1 VKTFLLR
8 RVLAIIPLV
17 LAVTFMVQALL
28 ILSPG
33 DYLSILAEN
42 PAVSKEYIEQLRTQ
56 YHLDSQNVFVRYFYW
71 LKNAVQGDFGYSF
84 RFQLPVWQLIAER
97 IVNTMILGLGALV
110 IAWGLAIPLGV
121 LSAVKKDSIFDRLAG
136 AVSFAG
142 LSMPQVFY
150 ALLMLL
156 LAAKTGWFPI
166 GGIHDQVYW
175 DYMTPWQKFTN
186 TLWHLA
192 LPATVLGTIGTAQ
205 YMRQMRGEMIETL
218 SQDYIRTAKAKG
230 LAPRQVLFR
239 HALGNAINPLITLFG
254 FSLAYLLAGAL
265 ITEIVF
271 TWPGMGRLTYEA
283 LVAKDEPLVMA
294 SIVMLTVMLVV
305 GSLIADIL
313 LAWVDPRIRLE

>member
-8 RVLAIIPLV
+8 RLLAIVPLV
-17 LAVTFMVQALL
+17 LAVTFATQALL
-28 ILSPG
+28 VLAPG

-42 PAVSKEYIEQLRTQ
+42 PAVSDEYIAQLRSQ
-56 YHLDSQNVFVRYFYW
+56 YHLDSKNVFVRYYYW
-71 LKNAVQGDFGYSF
+71 VKNAIVGEFGFSF
-84 RFQLPVWQLIAER
+84 RFQLPVWQLIADR
-97 IVNTMILGLGALV
+97 IVNTMILAVGALV

-121 LSAVKKDSIFDRLAG
+121 LSAVKKDTILDRLAG
-136 AVSFAG
+136 AFSFAG
-142 LSMPQVFY
+142 LSMPGVFY
-150 ALLMLL
+150 SLLMILF
-156 LAAKTGWFPI
+156 AAKTGWFPI

-175 DYMTPWQKFTN
+175 DFMTPWQKVTD
-186 TLWHLA
+186 TLWHLV

-265 ITEIVF
+265 ITEVVF

-283 LVAKDEPLVMA
+283 LLAKDEPLVMA
-294 SIVMLTVMLVV
+294 SIVMLTVMLVI
-305 GSLIADIL
+305 GSLVADIL